1 MHENFA
7 IYLPFHLKSL
17 SVWPGILHRLQ
28 AISTQVIPSRFRSLI
43 AITSFWMEVQTYRG
57 CFKTRLPPRKSK
69 RATVQKRGTQ
79 PVGWWWWWG
88 KEWPNKTYTHPWR
101 PTWNLKIGPPS
112 KKMENPPVEII
123 IIYAVPCYFSG
134 VYLKLCF
141 TWMPIANMA
150 SQSFCGPDMSWVPM

>member
-69 RATVQKRGTQ
+69 RATVKKRGKQ
-79 PVGWWWWWG
+79 LVGWWWWWG
-88 KEWPNKTYTHPWR
+88 KEWQTKHIHTPEHQR
-101 PTWNLKIGPPS
+101 GTWKSGPPS
-112 KKMENPPVEII
+112 KKKENPSVEII
-123 IIYAVPCYFSG
+123 IIRFHVRISG